1 MTSKRS
7 SKARSRSDRPLAVN
21 GWVLLAHPLF
31 LGQLSDLFGAV
42 EAARKK
48 DASTYRSTPNAKVLA
63 ALFKLVFEKIPAD
76 PTLPE
81 YRQGD
86 SLGEVRRHWFRA
98 KFGRQRFR
106 LFFRYDSK
114 ARIIVFAWVND
125 TETLR
130 TYGARTDA
138 YAVFSSMLGKGNPP
152 DDWTTLK
159 AACEEPA
166 ASARLAKVATALRA
180 FFQLDPKD

>member
-1 MTSKRS
+1 MTLKRP
-7 SKARSRSDRPLAVN
+7 SKARLRSDRPLVVN

-31 LGQLSDLFGAV
+31 LRQLSALIGAV

-48 DASTYRSTPNAKVLA
+48 DARNYRGAANAKVLA

-81 YRQGD
+81 YRQGN
-86 SLGEVRRHWFRA
+86 SLGEGKRNWFRA

-114 ARIIVFAWVND
+114 ARIIIFAWVND

-138 YAVFSSMLGKGNPP
+138 YAVFSSMLSKGNPP

-166 ASARLAKVATALRA
+166 ASARLVNVATALRA
-180 FFQLDPKD
+180 FFHLDPKG